1 MACGMLGGPGLGPI
15 MLCTEPGEGPGP
27 GLGPRMGPGD
37 RPAPGEGPAWDIPT
51 GGSLGVDIYQLR
63 IWGENE
69 EKLEPTVNEGFS
81 LLSKIPNIVWHPK
94 YSILHLL
101 LPKKEAK

>member
-1 MACGMLGGPGLGPI
+1 MSCEYSPAPWPCIACGTLGGPGLGPI

-51 GGSLGVDIYQLR
+51 GGSLGVDIYQLG
-63 IWGENE
+63 IWGGNG
-69 EKLEPTVNEGFS
+69 EKLEPTVHDGFTQTLFGTQNDS
-81 LLSKIPNIVWHPK
+81 V
-94 YSILHLL
+94 LH
-101 LPKKEAK
+101 